1 MNAQSNLPEKRRANL
16 FSFESP
22 EMMVD
27 AATKISRTLTDII
40 EGADL
45 YVDIKG
51 KKYVTVE
58 GWTTLGFLVG
68 VFSVIEE
75 TERIEREPHSGRK
88 KPEVIY
94 RARATARRSD
104 GTVIGA
110 AEMLCSSYEKN
121 WYGRDEYAIQSMAET
136 RAVSKALRMPLGWI
150 VSLAGYAPT
159 PAEETD
165 ILRNKRNE
173 ANNGPKRNR
182 ETKRYSNTLK
192 PERVE
197 DTIDA
202 EIVEDELSDEEIE
215 ELKKTP
221 ALLGVIEIL
230 EKQDLPITREN
241 IREVIMKRNLSAEY
255 REKLLNMIE

>member
-1 MNAQSNLPEKRRANL
+1 MTNQPNLPEKPRTTNL
-16 FSFESP
+16 FAFESP
-22 EMMVD
+22 EMMVNT
-27 AATKISRTLTDII
+27 ATKISRTLTDII
-40 EGADL
+40 EGANL

-68 VFSVIEE
+68 VYSVIEE
-75 TERIEREPHSGRK
+75 TERLEREPHSGRK
-88 KPEVIY
+88 KPEIIY
-94 RARATARRSD
+94 RARATARRPD

-110 AEMLCSSYEKN
+110 AEMICSSYEKN

-165 ILRNKRNE
+165 ILRNTRNS
-173 ANNGPKRNR
+173 
-182 ETKRYSNTLK
+182 ETKRNAKTK
-192 PERVE
+192 REPAVDAQVVPE
-197 DTIDA
+197 I
-202 EIVEDELSDEEIE
+202 EDELSDDEIE
-215 ELKKTP
+215 RMKKTP

-230 EKQDLPITREN
+230 EKQGRPVTRGN
-241 IREVIMKRNLSAEY
+241 MREVIMKRNLSDDY
-255 REKLLNMIE
+255 RAKLLAMLE

>member
-1 MNAQSNLPEKRRANL
+1 MTNQPNLPEKPRTTNL
-16 FSFESP
+16 FAFESP
-22 EMMVD
+22 EMMVNT
-27 AATKISRTLTDII
+27 ATKISRTLTDII
-40 EGADL
+40 EGANL

-68 VFSVIEE
+68 VYSVIEE
-75 TERIEREPHSGRK
+75 TERLEREPHSGRK
-88 KPEVIY
+88 KPEIIY

-110 AEMLCSSYEKN
+110 AEMICSSYEKN

-165 ILRNKRNE
+165 ILRNTRNS
-173 ANNGPKRNR
+173 
-182 ETKRYSNTLK
+182 ETKRNAKTK
-192 PERVE
+192 REP
-197 DTIDA
+197 DA
-202 EIVEDELSDEEIE
+202 VDAQVVPEIVEDELSDDEIE
-215 ELKKTP
+215 RMKKTP

-230 EKQDLPITREN
+230 EKQGRPVTRGN
-241 IREVIMKRNLSAEY
+241 MREVIMKRNLSDDY
-255 REKLLNMIE
+255 RAKLLAMLE